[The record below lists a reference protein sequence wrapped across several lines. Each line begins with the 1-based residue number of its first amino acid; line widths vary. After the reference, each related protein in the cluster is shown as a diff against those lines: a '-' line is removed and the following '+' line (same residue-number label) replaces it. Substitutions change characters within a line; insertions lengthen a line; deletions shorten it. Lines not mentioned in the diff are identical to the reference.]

1 MSNDSALSPQP
12 SVLFVGATETVTG
25 SRFVLDAGGV
35 RVLLDCGLYQGS
47 HDLRERNWRPFP
59 VPPRTIDA
67 VVLSHAHIDHTGYL
81 PRLVR
86 DGFDGPVYASAGTRD
101 LCSILLPD
109 AARMME
115 EEAEYRNRKGATH
128 HQPALPLYTEDEAA
142 QAVSRIRPLPVG
154 RQAPLAG
161 GGTLTLRRAG
171 HLLGSSLVEI
181 ALGGVTLLFS
191 GDLGRPDP
199 TLLAPREVPSPPEY
213 LLLESTYGNRLHHE
227 RDPRPALEQAVR
239 AVAARRGVLVIPAF
253 AVGRCQELLFL
264 LRELEDAGRIPVLP
278 VAVDSPMATDAT
290 RLYERHGDDM
300 DADVRRY
307 GGRAFRPAQL
317 RFTRSVEESKE
328 LNVEEGPAIIISA
341 SGMATGGRVLHHLS
355 RRLPD
360 PRNLVLIVGY
370 QAQGTPGRLLQDGA
384 DRLRIFKD
392 DVRVRAT
399 VMRVDALSA
408 HADADELVGWLRAF
422 SRPPR
427 RTFLVHGEDNARDTL
442 AARIRD
448 ELGWDVAVPEYGERA
463 ALG

>member
-1 MSNDSALSPQP
+1 MSNNSPISPRP

-25 SRFVLDAGGV
+25 SRFVLDAGGA

-47 HDLRERNWRPFP
+47 RDLRERNWQPFP

-86 DGFDGPVYASAGTRD
+86 DGFDGPVHASAGTRD
-101 LCSILLPD
+101 LCGILLPD
-109 AARMME
+109 SARLMD
-115 EEAEYRNRKGATH
+115 EEAEYRNRKGATRH
-128 HQPALPLYTEDEAA
+128 HPALPLYTEEEAEH
-142 QAVSRIRPLPVG
+142 AVTRIRPLPFG
-154 RQAPLAG
+154 TPAPIAG
-161 GGTLTLRRAG
+161 GGTLVLRRAG

-181 ALGGVTLLFS
+181 AAGGMTLLFS

-199 TLLAPREVPSPPEY
+199 TLLVPHEVPPPPDY

-239 AVAARRGVLVIPAF
+239 TVAERRGVLVIPAF

-290 RLYERHGDDM
+290 RLYERHEDEM
-300 DADVRRY
+300 DADVRRF
-307 GGRAFRPAQL
+307 GDRAFRPAKL

-328 LNVEEGPAIIISA
+328 LNAEEGPAIIISA

-360 PRNLVLIVGY
+360 PRNAVLIVGY

-384 DRLRIFKD
+384 DRLRIFKE

-399 VMRVDALSA
+399 VMSVDALSA
-408 HADADELVGWLRAF
+408 HADADELIGWLRGF

-427 RTFLVHGEDNARDTL
+427 RTFLVHGEDDARDAL
-442 AARIRD
+442 AVRIRD

-463 ALG
+463 TL